1 MKTKIYLNDWFY
13 NCGIVGFL
21 RVLEHNDD
29 NFANM
34 QENYI
39 IFDTKDLKNF
49 HKYYFKYFFDKY
61 NVCLKIKD
69 RLEKSVE
76 KIENYLKLEMQS
88 PEEIKRIQEYIEL
101 EKKYIK
107 EIIKQQLDRIKKY
120 DKTIYENIL
129 KEYNKI
135 DNVNVKIKLI
145 EKFKIKLIEFYQ
157 FF

>member
-69 RLEKSVE
+69 RL
-76 KIENYLKLEMQS
+76 
-88 PEEIKRIQEYIEL
+88 
-101 EKKYIK
+101 
-107 EIIKQQLDRIKKY
+107 
-120 DKTIYENIL
+120 
-129 KEYNKI
+129 
-135 DNVNVKIKLI
+135 
-145 EKFKIKLIEFYQ
+145 
-157 FF
+157 